1 MESEEELDLFEMFAL
16 LRKHLVFLIVLTVL
30 SGTAVF
36 VFAMF
41 MPNEYTA
48 STTMYVLSRN
58 ETEQAAS
65 VTQQDLSVGQMLTN
79 DVSTLIE
86 SSRVKRD
93 VAQKVG
99 LGSIGDYKFKISSS
113 NTTRVIT
120 LSVTG
125 KDPEM
130 AARIA
135 NATVE
140 EVSSVANEVMQIQS
154 VNVIDSATTPTSPS
168 GPKRIFYTAIGAAAG
183 LVLAIVIVLLRD
195 SLDTRIRSGEDAEAI
210 VGVPVVG
217 HFPAIE

>member
-1 MESEEELDLFEMFAL
+1 MTLLELIELLKKRLTLVVAL
-16 LRKHLVFLIVLTVL
+16 PLAFSLVAAAYCFL
-30 SGTAVF
+30 
-36 VFAMF
+36 F

-48 STTMYVLSRN
+48 TTSMYVLYSQS
-58 ETEQAAS
+58 ETTNVSDSSVLSAS
-65 VTQQDLSVGQMLTN
+65 QMIAN
-79 DVSTLIE
+79 
-86 SSRVKRD
+86 D
-93 VAQKVG
+93 VAQ
-99 LGSIGDYKFKISSS
+99 LFKSDRITRETLEATGMESLDGYDVSVQSST
-113 NTTRVIT
+113 TTRVIT